1 MAAASP
7 NPGPRLRL
15 RGYLGARLGPLALLL
30 VAVVA
35 ISAPVAFYVL
45 GTRAAR
51 VQARA
56 TAEQFAAVVRH
67 EAEQRPLLWKYDS
80 PKMLAHLRTYDDPL
94 EQIEH
99 IAVIDAQ
106 GRSID
111 RSGEADHAALAALPV
126 VWERATVIVNNEAVA
141 EIWVAASTGQVRAGA
156 LRMLAA
162 FGLLG
167 AALAGLMYWLP
178 LRAMGRVE
186 DEIEALLGQ
195 LRESRAALG
204 TLAENLEQQVEARSS
219 DLSRALAE
227 LKDKEQ
233 NLRELST
240 RAVSMQEAERRAI
253 ARELHDSAGQSLT
266 AIRIHMQLIEGL
278 AAKASVGG
286 PSSASPAGS
295 HAELGGPS
303 GASPAAPKAAGAP
316 GDEHDRPPETVDTN
330 VGRLAELAA
339 RTTGMVDETLEE
351 IRRAVNTLGPAVLDD
366 VGLAEAIERACLDL
380 SERLEIEVECD
391 VQLPEQGLPP
401 AIETSCYR
409 VVQETL
415 TNITRHAHPSH
426 VEVRL
431 RVEGGVATVRVRDDG
446 RGFDPAAAI
455 RAGRSRGLVGMRERA
470 ELLGG
475 ELSIESAPGEGATVT
490 AVIPLG

>member
-1 MAAASP
+1 MAGVTG
-7 NPGPRLRL
+7 PGPRLRL

-45 GTRAAR
+45 GTRSAR

-80 PKMLAHLRTYDDPL
+80 PKMLAHLHTYDDPL
-94 EQIEH
+94 EHIEH
-99 IAVIDAQ
+99 IAVLDEL

-111 RSGEADHAALAALPV
+111 RSDQVDYAALAALPV
-126 VWERATVIVNNEAVA
+126 VWEHATVVVNNVQVA
-141 EIWVAASTGQVRAGA
+141 EIWVAASTAEVRAGA
-156 LRMLAA
+156 LRMLVA

-186 DEIEALLGQ
+186 QEIEALLGQ
-195 LRESRAALG
+195 LRESRTALG
-204 TLAENLEQQVEARSS
+204 ALAESLEQQVEARSS

-240 RAVSMQEAERRAI
+240 RAVSMQEAERREI

-278 AAKASVGG
+278 AGQ
-286 PSSASPAGS
+286 
-295 HAELGGPS
+295 
-303 GASPAAPKAAGAP
+303 AGA
-316 GDEHDRPPETVDTN
+316 GA
-330 VGRLAELAA
+330 GRLRELAA

-366 VGLAEAIERACLDL
+366 VGLAEAIERACIDL
-380 SERLEIEVECD
+380 GERLEIEVDCD

-409 VVQETL
+409 LVQEAL

-426 VEVRL
+426 VQVRV
-431 RVEGGVATVRVRDDG
+431 RAEGAMATVRVRDDG
-446 RGFDPAAAI
+446 RGFDPEAAL

-475 ELSIESAPGEGATVT
+475 ELRIESTPGEGATVT
-490 AVIPLG
+490 AVFPVG

>member
-1 MAAASP
+1 MATASSARA
-7 NPGPRLRL
+7 PRLRL

-30 VAVVA
+30 VAVVM

-94 EQIEH
+94 EHIEH
-99 IAVIDAQ
+99 IAVIDDQ

-111 RSGEADHAALAALPV
+111 RSGETDYVALAALPV
-126 VWERATVIVNNEAVA
+126 VWEHATVIVNNEEVA
-141 EIWVAASTGQVRAGA
+141 AIWVAASTAEVRAGA
-156 LRMLAA
+156 LRMLLA

-167 AALAGLMYWLP
+167 AGLAGLMYWLP

-204 TLAENLEQQVEARSS
+204 ALAENLEQQVEARSS

-278 AAKASVGG
+278 ASK
-286 PSSASPAGS
+286 
-295 HAELGGPS
+295 
-303 GASPAAPKAAGAP
+303 AGA
-316 GDEHDRPPETVDTN
+316 GA
-330 VGRLAELAA
+330 GRLAELAT

-380 SERLEIEVECD
+380 SERLEIEVDCD
-391 VQLPEQGLPP
+391 VQLPESGLPP

-415 TNITRHAHPSH
+415 TNITRHAHPSR
-426 VEVRL
+426 VQVWL
-431 RVEGGVATVRVRDDG
+431 RTEGGLATVRVRDDG
-446 RGFDPAAAI
+446 RGFDPEAAI

-475 ELSIESAPGEGATVT
+475 ELRIESTPGEGATVT

>member
-1 MAAASP
+1 MVVA
-7 NPGPRLRL
+7 GPRLRL

-45 GTRAAR
+45 GTRSAR

-80 PKMLAHLRTYDDPL
+80 PKMLAHLRTYDAPL
-94 EQIEH
+94 EHIEH
-99 IAVIDAQ
+99 IAVLDEQ

-111 RSGEADHAALAALPV
+111 RSGEADYAALATLPV
-126 VWERATVIVNNEAVA
+126 VWEHARVVANNEQIA
-141 EIWVAASTGQVRAGA
+141 EIWVAASTAEVRAGA
-156 LRMLAA
+156 LRMLVA

-186 DEIEALLGQ
+186 QEIEALLGQ
-195 LRESRAALG
+195 LRESRTALG
-204 TLAENLEQQVEARSS
+204 ALAESLEQQVEARSS

-278 AAKASVGG
+278 AAKAQG
-286 PSSASPAGS
+286 
-295 HAELGGPS
+295 
-303 GASPAAPKAAGAP
+303 
-316 GDEHDRPPETVDTN
+316 DRPPATTGD
-330 VGRLAELAA
+330 GAARLRELAG
-339 RTTGMVDETLEE
+339 RTTSMVDETLEE

-366 VGLAEAIERACLDL
+366 VGLAEAIERACIDL
-380 SERLEIEVECD
+380 GERLEIEVDCD
-391 VQLPEQGLPP
+391 VVLPEQSLPP

-409 VVQETL
+409 VVQEAL
-415 TNITRHAHPSH
+415 TNITRHARPSH
-426 VEVRL
+426 VQVRV
-431 RVEGGVATVRVRDDG
+431 RAEGGVATVCVRDDG
-446 RGFDPAAAI
+446 RGFDPEAALH
-455 RAGRSRGLVGMRERA
+455 AGRSRGLVGMHERA

-475 ELSIESAPGEGATVT
+475 ELRIESSPGEGATVT
-490 AVIPLG
+490 AVFPLG

>member
-1 MAAASP
+1 MAAP
-7 NPGPRLRL
+7 TPQLRL

-30 VAVVA
+30 IAVVA

-45 GTRAAR
+45 GIRAAR

-56 TAEQFAAVVRH
+56 TAQQFAAVVRR

-80 PKMLAHLRTYDDPL
+80 PKMLAHLRTYDDPQ
-94 EQIEH
+94 EHVEH

-106 GRSID
+106 GQSID
-111 RSGEADHAALAALPV
+111 RSGEIDYAALAARPI
-126 VWERATVIVNNEAVA
+126 VWESASVVVNNEEVA
-141 EIWVAASTGQVRAGA
+141 EIWVATSTNDVRSGA
-156 LRMLAA
+156 LRMLLL

-167 AALAGLMYWLP
+167 AGLAGLMYWLP
-178 LRAMGRVE
+178 LRAMTRVE
-186 DEIEALLGQ
+186 EEIEALLVK
-195 LRESRAALG
+195 LRESRTALSA
-204 TLAENLEQQVEARSS
+204 LAENLEQQVEARSS
-219 DLSRALAE
+219 DLSHALAE
-227 LKDKEQ
+227 LKEKEQ

-266 AIRIHMQLIEGL
+266 AIRIHLQLMEGL
-278 AAKASVGG
+278 SGQTTGKASGKL
-286 PSSASPAGS
+286 
-295 HAELGGPS
+295 E
-303 GASPAAPKAAGAP
+303 
-316 GDEHDRPPETVDTN
+316 
-330 VGRLAELAA
+330 ELAG
-339 RTTGMVDETLEE
+339 RTTVMVDETLEE

-380 SERLEIEVECD
+380 SERLEIEVDCD
-391 VQLPEQGLPP
+391 VELPEDGLAP

-415 TNITRHAHPSH
+415 TNITRHAQPSL
-426 VEVRL
+426 VTVRL
-431 RVEGGVATVRVRDDG
+431 RVAGGIATVRVRDDG
-446 RGFDPAAAI
+446 RGFDPQAAI

-475 ELSIESAPGEGATVT
+475 ELTIDSALGEGTTVT
-490 AVIPLG
+490 AVIPLGQG

>member
-1 MAAASP
+1 MLSESP
-7 NPGPRLRL
+7 SVVSGPRLRL

-45 GTRAAR
+45 GIRAAR

-56 TAEQFAAVVRH
+56 TAEQFAAVVRL

-80 PKMLAHLRTYDDPL
+80 PKMLAHLRTYDDAQ
-94 EQIEH
+94 EHIEH
-99 IAVIDAQ
+99 IAVVDAQ
-106 GRSID
+106 GQSID
-111 RSGEADHAALAALPV
+111 LHGETDYVALVERPV
-126 VWERATVIVNNEAVA
+126 VWESTSVVVNNDRVA
-141 EIWVAASTGQVRAGA
+141 AIWVATSTAEVRQGA
-156 LRMLAA
+156 LRMLLL
-162 FGLLG
+162 FGVLG
-167 AALAGLMYWLP
+167 AGLAGLMYWLP

-186 DEIEALLGQ
+186 EEIEALLDQ
-195 LRESRAALG
+195 LRESRAALSA
-204 TLAENLEQQVEARSS
+204 LAENLEHQVEARSS

-266 AIRIHMQLIEGL
+266 AIRIHLQLLESLSAGNT
-278 AAKASVGG
+278 KA
-286 PSSASPAGS
+286 
-295 HAELGGPS
+295 
-303 GASPAAPKAAGAP
+303 
-316 GDEHDRPPETVDTN
+316 T
-330 VGRLAELAA
+330 ELAG
-339 RTTGMVDETLEE
+339 RTTVMVDETLEE

-366 VGLAEAIERACLDL
+366 VGLAAAIERACLDL
-380 SERLEIEVECD
+380 SERLEIEVDYD
-391 VQLPEQGLPP
+391 VELPP
-401 AIETSCYR
+401 EGLAPALETSCYR

-415 TNITRHAHPSH
+415 TNITRHAQPSL
-426 VEVRL
+426 VSVRL
-431 RVEGGVATVRVRDDG
+431 RVEGGAAIVRVHDDG
-446 RGFDPAAAI
+446 RGFDPEAAL

-475 ELSIESAPGEGATVT
+475 ELTIDSAPGEGTTVT
-490 AVIPLG
+490 AVIPIG

>member
-1 MAAASP
+1 MPGLAAAAST
-7 NPGPRLRL
+7 RLRL
-15 RGYLGARLGPLALLL
+15 RSYLGARLGPLALLL
-30 VAVVA
+30 VAVVT

-45 GTRAAR
+45 GIRAAR
-51 VQARA
+51 VQAHA
-56 TAEQFAAVVRH
+56 TAEQFAAVVRR

-80 PKMLAHLRTYDDPL
+80 PKMLAHLRTYDDSRAHV
-94 EQIEH
+94 EH
-99 IAVIDAQ
+99 IAVVDAQ
-106 GRSID
+106 GHGID
-111 RSGEADHAALAALPV
+111 RSGDVDLAALATRPV
-126 VWERATVIVNNEAVA
+126 VWESARVVVGDEEMAAV
-141 EIWVAASTGQVRAGA
+141 WVAASTAEVRDGT
-156 LRMLAA
+156 LRMLLL

-167 AALAGLMYWLP
+167 AGLAGLMYWLP

-186 DEIEALLGQ
+186 HEIEDLLVK

-204 TLAENLEQQVEARSS
+204 ALAENLEQQVEARSS

-266 AIRIHMQLIEGL
+266 AIRIHLQLMEGL
-278 AAKASVGG
+278 AGQALAD
-286 PSSASPAGS
+286 
-295 HAELGGPS
+295 
-303 GASPAAPKAAGAP
+303 AGAA
-316 GDEHDRPPETVDTN
+316 T
-330 VGRLAELAA
+330 RLGELAG
-339 RTTGMVDETLEE
+339 RTAVMVDQTLEE

-380 SERLEIEVECD
+380 SERLEIEVDCD
-391 VQLPEQGLPP
+391 VDLPAEGLAP

-415 TNITRHAHPSH
+415 TNITRHAQPSH
-426 VEVRL
+426 VQVRL
-431 RVEGGVATVRVRDDG
+431 WSERGAVTVRIRDDG
-446 RGFDPAAAI
+446 RGFDPDAAI

-475 ELSIESAPGEGATVT
+475 ELTIQSAPGEGATVT
-490 AVIPLG
+490 AVIPIG

>member
-1 MAAASP
+1 MLPETPPEASSGASRVALTAT
-7 NPGPRLRL
+7 PGARLRL
-15 RGYLGARLGPLALLL
+15 RGYLGSRLGPLALLL

-35 ISAPVAFYVL
+35 ISAPVAFYAL
-45 GTRAAR
+45 GLRTAR

-56 TAEQFAAVVRH
+56 TADQFAAVVRR

-80 PKMLAHLRTYDDPL
+80 PKMLAHLHTYDDA
-94 EQIEH
+94 QAHIEH
-99 IAVIDAQ
+99 IAVVDAQ
-106 GRSID
+106 GQSID
-111 RSGEADHAALAALPV
+111 RRGQADYLALADRPV
-126 VWERATVIVNNEAVA
+126 VWESATVIVNNEQVA
-141 EIWVAASTGQVRAGA
+141 AIWVAASTAEVREGA
-156 LRMLAA
+156 LRMLLL

-167 AALAGLMYWLP
+167 AGLAGLMYWLP
-178 LRAMGRVE
+178 LRAMGRIE
-186 DEIEALLGQ
+186 EEIEALLDQ
-195 LRESRAALG
+195 LRESRAALS

-266 AIRIHMQLIEGL
+266 AIRIHLQLLEGL
-278 AAKASVGG
+278 SAGHSKA
-286 PSSASPAGS
+286 
-295 HAELGGPS
+295 
-303 GASPAAPKAAGAP
+303 
-316 GDEHDRPPETVDTN
+316 T
-330 VGRLAELAA
+330 ELAG
-339 RTTGMVDETLEE
+339 RTTVMVDETLEE
-351 IRRAVNTLGPAVLDD
+351 IRRDVNTLGPAVLDD

-380 SERLEIEVECD
+380 SERLEIEMDYEVE
-391 VQLPEQGLPP
+391 LPSEGLAP

-415 TNITRHAHPSH
+415 TNITRHAQPSQ
-426 VEVRL
+426 VSVRL
-431 RVEGGVATVRVRDDG
+431 RVEDGAAIVRVRDDG
-446 RGFDPAAAI
+446 RGFDPEAAL

-475 ELSIESAPGEGATVT
+475 ELTIDSAPGEGTTVN

>member
-1 MAAASP
+1 MP
-7 NPGPRLRL
+7 VTIDRDGPRLRL

-30 VAVVA
+30 VAVVS

-80 PKMLAHLRTYDDPL
+80 PKMLAHLRTYDDP
-94 EQIEH
+94 QAHIEH
-99 IAVIDAQ
+99 IAVIDAR
-106 GRSID
+106 GESID
-111 RSGEADHAALAALPV
+111 REGQADYAALSAAPV
-126 VWERATVIVNNEAVA
+126 VWEQASVSVNNEAVA
-141 EIWVAASTGQVRAGA
+141 DIWVAASTAQVRAGA

-162 FGLLG
+162 FGLIG

-186 DEIEALLGQ
+186 EEIEALLGQ

-266 AIRIHMQLIEGL
+266 AIRIHLQLIEGL
-278 AAKASVGG
+278 AAKAFGAAGDDPGG
-286 PSSASPAGS
+286 SP
-295 HAELGGPS
+295 E
-303 GASPAAPKAAGAP
+303 AAGASA
-316 GDEHDRPPETVDTN
+316 
-330 VGRLAELAA
+330 GRLAELAA

-366 VGLAEAIERACLDL
+366 VGLAEAIERACIDL
-380 SERLEIEVECD
+380 SERLEIEVDCD

-415 TNITRHAHPSH
+415 TNITRHAQPSH
-426 VEVRL
+426 VQVRL
-431 RVEGGVATVRVRDDG
+431 RTEGGVATVRVHDDG
-446 RGFDPAAAI
+446 RGFDPEAAI

-475 ELSIESAPGEGATVT
+475 ELTIDSTPGEGATVT
-490 AVIPLG
+490 AVFPLG

>member
-1 MAAASP
+1 MAAAT
-7 NPGPRLRL
+7 GPRLRL
-15 RGYLGARLGPLALLL
+15 RGYLGARLGPLAVLL
-30 VAVVA
+30 VAVVM

-45 GTRAAR
+45 GIRSAR

-94 EQIEH
+94 QHIEH
-99 IAVIDAQ
+99 VAVLDDQ

-111 RSGEADHAALAALPV
+111 RTGRVDYAALAVLPV
-126 VWERATVIVNNEAVA
+126 VWERASVVVNHEPVA
-141 EIWVAASTGQVRAGA
+141 EIWVAASTAEVRTAA
-156 LRMLAA
+156 LRMLVA

-186 DEIEALLGQ
+186 QEIEALLGQ

-204 TLAENLEQQVEARSS
+204 ALAESLEQQVEARSS

-227 LKDKEQ
+227 LKEKEQ

-278 AAKASVGG
+278 AGQAGG
-286 PSSASPAGS
+286 NA
-295 HAELGGPS
+295 
-303 GASPAAPKAAGAP
+303 
-316 GDEHDRPPETVDTN
+316 
-330 VGRLAELAA
+330 GRLGELAA

-366 VGLAEAIERACLDL
+366 VGLAEAIERACVDL
-380 SERLEIEVECD
+380 GERLEIEVDCD
-391 VQLPEQGLPP
+391 VSLPESGLPP

-409 VVQETL
+409 VVQEAL

-426 VEVRL
+426 VKVRV
-431 RVEGGVATVRVRDDG
+431 RAEGGVATVRVRDDG
-446 RGFDPAAAI
+446 RGFDPQAAL
-455 RAGRSRGLVGMRERA
+455 RAGRSRGLVGMHERA

-475 ELSIESAPGEGATVT
+475 ELRIESAPGQGTTVT
-490 AVIPLG
+490 AEFPLA

>member
-1 MAAASP
+1 MPVTHDGS
-7 NPGPRLRL
+7 GPRLRL

-30 VAVVA
+30 VAAVA

-56 TAEQFAAVVRH
+56 TAQQFAAVVRH

-80 PKMLAHLRTYDDPL
+80 PKMLAHLRAYDDPRAHV
-94 EQIEH
+94 EH
-99 IAVIDAQ
+99 IAVIDAMGQ
-106 GRSID
+106 SID
-111 RSGEADHAALAALPV
+111 RESDADIAALSALPI
-126 VWERATVIVNNEAVA
+126 VWERAPVTVNNEDVA
-141 EIWVAASTGQVRAGA
+141 EVWVAASTEQVRVGA
-156 LRMLAA
+156 LRMLAI

-186 DEIEALLGQ
+186 REIGTLLDQ
-195 LRESRAALG
+195 LRESRAALS

-278 AAKASVGG
+278 AGQ
-286 PSSASPAGS
+286 AGDN
-295 HAELGGPS
+295 A
-303 GASPAAPKAAGAP
+303 
-316 GDEHDRPPETVDTN
+316 
-330 VGRLAELAA
+330 GRLGELAV
-339 RTTGMVDETLEE
+339 RTTTMVDETLEE

-366 VGLAEAIERACLDL
+366 VGLGEAIERACLDL
-380 SERLEIEVECD
+380 AERLEIEVDCD
-391 VQLPEQGLPP
+391 VSLPDTGLPP

-409 VVQETL
+409 VVQEAL
-415 TNITRHAHPSH
+415 TNVTRYAQPSH
-426 VEVRL
+426 VEVHV
-431 RVEGGVATVRVRDDG
+431 RVAGGQATVRVHDDG
-446 RGFDPAAAI
+446 RGFDPEAAI

-475 ELSIESAPGEGATVT
+475 ELRIDSAPGEGATIT

>member
-1 MAAASP
+1 MAGVTG
-7 NPGPRLRL
+7 PGPRLRL

-45 GTRAAR
+45 GTRSAR

-80 PKMLAHLRTYDDPL
+80 PKMLAHLHTYDDPL
-94 EQIEH
+94 EHIEH
-99 IAVIDAQ
+99 IAVLDEL

-111 RSGEADHAALAALPV
+111 RSDQVDYAALAALPV
-126 VWERATVIVNNEAVA
+126 VWEHATVVVNNVQVA
-141 EIWVAASTGQVRAGA
+141 EIWVAASTAEVRAGA
-156 LRMLAA
+156 LRMLVA

-186 DEIEALLGQ
+186 QEIEALLGQ
-195 LRESRAALG
+195 LRESRTALG
-204 TLAENLEQQVEARSS
+204 ALAESLEHQVEARSS

-240 RAVSMQEAERRAI
+240 RAVSMQEAERREI

-278 AAKASVGG
+278 AGQ
-286 PSSASPAGS
+286 
-295 HAELGGPS
+295 
-303 GASPAAPKAAGAP
+303 AGA
-316 GDEHDRPPETVDTN
+316 GA
-330 VGRLAELAA
+330 GRLRELAG

-366 VGLAEAIERACLDL
+366 VGLAEAIERACIDL
-380 SERLEIEVECD
+380 GERLEIEVDCD

-409 VVQETL
+409 LVQEAL

-426 VEVRL
+426 VQVRV
-431 RVEGGVATVRVRDDG
+431 RAEGAMATVRVRDDG
-446 RGFDPAAAI
+446 RGFDPEAAL

-475 ELSIESAPGEGATVT
+475 ELRIESTPGEGATVT
-490 AVIPLG
+490 AVFPVG

>member
-1 MAAASP
+1 MSATA
-7 NPGPRLRL
+7 PGPRLRL

-45 GTRAAR
+45 GTRSAR

-67 EAEQRPLLWKYDS
+67 EAEQRPRLWKYDS
-80 PKMLAHLRTYDDPL
+80 PKMLAHLRTYDDPI
-94 EQIEH
+94 EHIEH
-99 IAVIDAQ
+99 IAVLDDQ
-106 GRSID
+106 GRSIE
-111 RSGEADHAALAALPV
+111 RTAAVDYATLAVLPV
-126 VWERATVIVNNEAVA
+126 VWERATVVANNEEVA
-141 EIWVAASTGQVRAGA
+141 EIWVAASTAEVRAGA

-204 TLAENLEQQVEARSS
+204 ALAENLEQQVEARSS

-278 AAKASVGG
+278 AAKAIDAEGG
-286 PSSASPAGS
+286 EYEGPPKKAG
-295 HAELGGPS
+295 
-303 GASPAAPKAAGAP
+303 
-316 GDEHDRPPETVDTN
+316 DDT
-330 VGRLAELAA
+330 GRLAELAA

-366 VGLAEAIERACLDL
+366 VGLAEAIERACIDL

-391 VQLPEQGLPP
+391 VQLPEPGLPP

-415 TNITRHAHPSH
+415 TNITRHAQPSH

-431 RVEGGVATVRVRDDG
+431 RIEGGVATVRVRDDG
-446 RGFDPAAAI
+446 RGFDPEAAI

-475 ELSIESAPGEGATVT
+475 ELRIESAPGEGATVT

>member
-1 MAAASP
+1 MDTPPVHS
-7 NPGPRLRL
+7 PRLRL
-15 RGYLGARLGPLALLL
+15 RGYLGSRLGPLAMLLI
-30 VAVVA
+30 AVVA

-45 GTRAAR
+45 GNRAAR

-56 TAEQFAAVVRH
+56 TAEQFAAVVRR

-80 PKMLAHLRTYDDPL
+80 PKMLAHLRTYDDPQ
-94 EQIEH
+94 EHIEH

-106 GRSID
+106 GHSID
-111 RSGEADHAALAALPV
+111 RDAQDHSALAERAI
-126 VWERATVIVNNEAVA
+126 VWESARVTVNNEEVA
-141 EIWVAASTGQVRAGA
+141 TVWVAASTAEVRTGA
-156 LRMLAA
+156 LQMLAV
-162 FGLLG
+162 FGLIG

-178 LRAMGRVE
+178 LRAMGRIE
-186 DEIEALLGQ
+186 HEIEALLDQ
-195 LRESRAALG
+195 LRESRGALS
-204 TLAENLEQQVEARSS
+204 TLAENLEHQVEARSS

-266 AIRIHMQLIEGL
+266 AIRIHLQLMEGL
-278 AAKASVGG
+278 
-286 PSSASPAGS
+286 
-295 HAELGGPS
+295 S
-303 GASPAAPKAAGAP
+303 GQARDNEGAAG
-316 GDEHDRPPETVDTN
+316 
-330 VGRLAELAA
+330 RLGQIAA
-339 RTTGMVDETLEE
+339 RTTGMVDDTLEE

-366 VGLAEAIERACLDL
+366 VGLAEAVERACLDL
-380 SERLEIEVECD
+380 SENLEIEVDSHVE
-391 VQLPEQGLPP
+391 LPSTGLAP

-409 VVQETL
+409 VVQEAF
-415 TNITRHAHPSH
+415 TNITRHAEPSH
-426 VEVRL
+426 VQVRL
-431 RVEGGVATVRVRDDG
+431 VIGAGTATVTIIDDG
-446 RGFDPAAAI
+446 KGFDPAAAI

-475 ELSIESAPGEGATVT
+475 ELRIDSAPGEGATVT

>member
-1 MAAASP
+1 MATNSP
-7 NPGPRLRL
+7 ARGPRLRL

-30 VAVVA
+30 VAVVT

-51 VQARA
+51 MQARA

-80 PKMLAHLRTYDDPL
+80 PKMLAHLRTYDEPL
-94 EQIEH
+94 EHIEH
-99 IAVIDAQ
+99 IAVIDAR

-111 RSGEADHAALAALPV
+111 RSGETDYAALATLPV
-126 VWERATVIVNNEAVA
+126 VWEQAVVTINNEEVA
-141 EIWVAASTGQVRAGA
+141 EIWVAASTAEVRAGA
-156 LRMLAA
+156 LRMLLA

-167 AALAGLMYWLP
+167 AGLAGLMYWLP

-204 TLAENLEQQVEARSS
+204 ALAENLEQQVEARSS

-278 AAKASVGG
+278 
-286 PSSASPAGS
+286 SPQAGEN
-295 HAELGGPS
+295 A
-303 GASPAAPKAAGAP
+303 
-316 GDEHDRPPETVDTN
+316 
-330 VGRLAELAA
+330 GRLRELAT

-380 SERLEIEVECD
+380 AERLEVEVDCD
-391 VQLPEQGLPP
+391 VQLPESGLPP

-426 VEVRL
+426 VQVRL
-431 RVEGGVATVRVRDDG
+431 RTEGGVATVRVRDDG
-446 RGFDPAAAI
+446 RGFDPEAAI

-475 ELSIESAPGEGATVT
+475 ELRIQSAPGEGATVT
-490 AVIPLG
+490 AVIPIG